1 MSNIRVN
8 TTELMQMLEMTP
20 AHHNLML
27 VGRHGIGKS
36 EILTE
41 YYAGKGLKVGLTCKV
56 PCLSYPKIL

>member
-41 YYAGKGLKVGLTCKV
+41 FFKSKGM
-56 PCLSYPKIL
+56 

>member
-8 TTELMQMLEMTP
+8 TTELLQLLEMTP
-20 AHHNLML
+20 SSHNIML

-41 YYAGKGLKVGLTCKV
+41 FFKSKGM
-56 PCLSYPKIL
+56 